1 MYRFNKPI
9 HKTMMSFLK
18 RGVLYFLAIGMFSC
32 GSAKSNN
39 NSSINKN
46 VSTTNSKAYY
56 VQSSG
61 LTIEDAVVIYA
72 SGSMQGIPLE
82 YKFIEE
88 QEGRR
93 GLDWSLV
100 IQSLMHEKSKS
111 YDVLTIKLVKTN
123 EEKTYYFDITNF
135 FGKF

>member
-1 MYRFNKPI
+1 MRL
-9 HKTMMSFLK
+9 FLK
-18 RGVLYFLAIGMFSC
+18 RGIIFFLVIGMFSC

-39 NSSINKN
+39 SINTKASN
-46 VSTTNSKAYY
+46 TNLKAYY
-56 VQSSG
+56 SENNSG
-61 LTIEDAVVIYA
+61 LSIEDAVVIYA

-88 QEGRR
+88 KEGRR